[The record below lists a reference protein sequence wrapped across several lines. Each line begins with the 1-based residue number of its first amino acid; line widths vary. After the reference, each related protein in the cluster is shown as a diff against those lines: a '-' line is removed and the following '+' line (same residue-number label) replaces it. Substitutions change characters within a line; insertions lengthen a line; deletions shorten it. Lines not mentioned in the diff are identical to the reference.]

1 MRQFFTQLL
10 PPATIPVSAGEYTSP
25 IMKQTLVPGNL
36 LSGQEDARANRDHGE
51 GHRQQTGPALKTAQD
66 LASTLTRLK
75 VLTDRQCQAAP
86 NFTGAGCFFST
97 TEIIYRFTGITCQS
111 IIP

>member
-75 VLTDRQCQAAP
+75 VLTHRQSQAAP
-86 NFTGAGCFFST
+86 NFIGAGFNSMTLECIETPTF
-97 TEIIYRFTGITCQS
+97 RTGHIKG
-111 IIP
+111 P

>member
-75 VLTDRQCQAAP
+75 VLTHRQCHAASNIIEAGFP
-86 NFTGAGCFFST
+86 SRTVECIDAPTFRTGH
-97 TEIIYRFTGITCQS
+97 IIG
-111 IIP
+111 P